1 MRWRRIASQLG
12 RSVAVWAVSTVT
24 MLALAALLPDFRLQS
39 ADGDSVTTIAV
50 AAACGAG
57 AFGILS
63 AVVWPLL
70 VRLLLLVPALVL
82 GLLVFFLNGSLLL
95 LALRVNPSGR
105 GEAAPETAVIVA
117 AVMSAV
123 ASATGAALAVRD
135 DEAYRRRLHRLAT
148 RGRRAHPPC
157 PTAPG
162 LVCVQL
168 DGVGHDVLTAAVRKG
183 LMPTVARW
191 LAPDENADPAARGIR
206 PAADGVR
213 PGRDEERPAGDGSG
227 PAADGVRPGTDGG
240 RPGEG
245 GTGTPAGDGSR
256 PALDGVRPGR
266 DEERPAGDGSGPAAD
281 GVRPGTDGG
290 RPGGG
295 GTGTPAGDGSRPA
308 LDGVRPGRDE
318 ERPAGDGSGPAADGV
333 RPGTD
338 GGRPGGGGTGTP
350 AGDGSRPALD
360 GVRPGTDEERPAGD
374 GPRPAADG
382 TRPARE
388 GAHTAADATSPAADG
403 PRPAAAADRSPRG
416 PAPALPGHGRIAALR
431 GHEASS
437 ALPAQRRATSRFTRR
452 PRGPR
457 PVHAPTHRLT
467 PWRTDWSSQTGAS
480 QLGILHGSTFD
491 VPAFRWYEKD
501 RGEVMVCNRPTSAA
515 ELQRRA
521 ALRTGE
527 DGLLAVDGASRGNLF
542 SGGAGE
548 QALVLSIAT
557 RRRGRDNRSRAGY
570 FAYFS
575 DPANA
580 VRTALSFVAEVARE
594 IGQSTRARLRR
605 QRPRVSRGGLYP
617 LVRAFAT
624 VVERDVVVAA
634 VMGDML
640 AGRTAVYADLVAY
653 DEVAHHSG
661 PHGRDAEKVLQ
672 RLDRCLALLE
682 RVAEHA
688 PRPYRIVVLS
698 DHGQSPG
705 ETFRARYGLTLGD
718 LVRAGCGLPVPR
730 RAEQTHSGA
739 EARAAVRA
747 ALRRPVEEKG
757 AHRRPARR
765 PEPVVLASGNLG
777 LVSFPDV
784 PHRMTKEEIDSRHP
798 ALLTTLANHPGIGF
812 LLVRS
817 ERHGGVVLGAHGAEI
832 PLARLDEE
840 PGPLARFG
848 PGAADAVR
856 RTHSFPHTADI
867 MVNSAYDPADG
878 EVLAFEEQIG
888 SHGGLGGAQSRPFLL
903 SPVDLSPPS
912 ADGTEPVGAERIHRI
927 LRRWLNELNG
937 PQVPLT
943 PAPEE
948 EEQAA

>member
-1 MRWRRIASQLG
+1 VRWRRVAGQLG
-12 RSVAVWAVSTVT
+12 RIIAVWAVSTLT
-24 MLALAALLPDFRLQS
+24 MLALAAVLPDFRLQS
-39 ADGDSVTTIAV
+39 ADGDSATRIAV
-50 AAACGAG
+50 TAACGAG
-57 AFGILS
+57 AFGVLS

-82 GLLVFFLNGSLLL
+82 GMLVFFLNGSLLL
-95 LALRVNPSGR
+95 LALRVNPSGH
-105 GEAAPETAVIVA
+105 GQAAPETAVIVA

-135 DEAYRRRLHRLAT
+135 DEAYRRRLHRLAA
-148 RGRRAHPPC
+148 RRRRSDPPC
-157 PTAPG
+157 PTTPG
-162 LVCVQL
+162 LVVVQL
-168 DGVGHDVLTAAVRKG
+168 DGVGHDVLQDAVGKG

-191 LAPDENADPAARGIR
+191 LPADDGIR
-206 PAADGVR
+206 PT
-213 PGRDEERPAGDGSG
+213 GDG
-227 PAADGVRPGTDGG
+227 
-240 RPGEG
+240 
-245 GTGTPAGDGSR
+245 
-256 PALDGVRPGR
+256 
-266 DEERPAGDGSGPAAD
+266 
-281 GVRPGTDGG
+281 
-290 RPGGG
+290 
-295 GTGTPAGDGSRPA
+295 
-308 LDGVRPGRDE
+308 
-318 ERPAGDGSGPAADGV
+318 
-333 RPGTD
+333 
-338 GGRPGGGGTGTP
+338 
-350 AGDGSRPALD
+350 
-360 GVRPGTDEERPAGD
+360 
-374 GPRPAADG
+374 
-382 TRPARE
+382 
-388 GAHTAADATSPAADG
+388 
-403 PRPAAAADRSPRG
+403 
-416 PAPALPGHGRIAALR
+416 I
-431 GHEASS
+431 
-437 ALPAQRRATSRFTRR
+437 
-452 PRGPR
+452 R
-457 PVHAPTHRLT
+457 PVGDSPPTHRLT

-521 ALRTGE
+521 VLRTGGG
-527 DGLLAVDGASRGNLF
+527 GLLTVDGASRGNLF

-548 QALVLSIAT
+548 QALVLSIAA
-557 RRRGRDNRSRAGY
+557 RRRGRENRSRAGY

-594 IGQSTRARLRR
+594 IGQSVRARIRG

-661 PHGRDAEKVLQ
+661 PYSSDAVKVLQ

-705 ETFRARYGLTLGD
+705 ETFRSRYGLTLAD
-718 LVRAGCGLPVPR
+718 LVRAGCGLHVPR
-730 RAEQTHSGA
+730 RAERTRSGA

-757 AHRRPARR
+757 EQQRPARGS
-765 PEPVVLASGNLG
+765 EPIVLASGNLG

-784 PHRMTKEEIDSRHP
+784 PHRMTKEEIDARHP

-812 LLVRS
+812 VLVAS
-817 ERHGGVVLGAHGAEI
+817 EEHDGVVLGPHGTEI
-832 PLARLDEE
+832 PLAELDGR

-867 MVNSAYDPADG
+867 MVNSAFDPADG

-903 SPVDLSPPS
+903 SPLELSAP
-912 ADGTEPVGAERIHRI
+912 AAGEEELTGAEQVHRV
-927 LRRWLNELNG
+927 LRRWLDELNG
-937 PQVPLT
+937 SQVPLT
-943 PAPEE
+943 DNTADGGTQDDGTETAEPAPVCPAPADTGPRDAEDE
-948 EEQAA
+948 RAA